1 MTEPRF
7 WLYQLRKNPL
17 ATVVACLSV
26 SITLGLTLG
35 LDWGE
40 GFDLWSIVSLVLFNA
55 AFLLVLIKRKQLKFW
70 FHQMRRNP
78 LSLIG
83 VTIILIFFFIA
94 TFAPVIAPTPEG
106 HIDPY
111 QIPREGYSPIPQ
123 PPSAEH
129 IFGTTEGQY
138 DVFYGVI
145 WGTRTAFLVGLIV
158 IGAVLLIGLVLGSL
172 AGYFGGLIDEF
183 IMRVCDVFLAFPA
196 LILAMAIVVALGP
209 SINSVMLALTIV
221 SWPVYARLIRGDILA
236 TREED
241 YVEAARGIGASNFR
255 IIIRHVL
262 PNSIYPA
269 LVMASLDIGAVVLAA
284 AALSF
289 LGLGA
294 PEGYADWGQL
304 IQFARNWIV
313 GTSGNPF
320 AYWYTVTIP
329 GLFILFFVLGWNLLG
344 DAFRDILDPR
354 LVKR

>member
-1 MTEPRF
+1 MTKLRV
-7 WLYQLRKNPL
+7 WIYQLRKDPPSIIG
-17 ATVVACLSV
+17 ACLLF
-26 SITLGLTLG
+26 SITLGVILG

-40 GFDLWSIVSLVLFNA
+40 GFDLWSVISLVLFNA
-55 AFLLVLIKRKQLKFW
+55 AFLFVIIKRKQLSFW
-70 FHQMRRNP
+70 FHQLRKNP

-83 VTIILIFFFIA
+83 ITIILIFFFIA
-94 TFAPVIAPTPEG
+94 IFAPIIAPSPEG

-111 QIPREGYSPIPQ
+111 QIPREGYSPVPQ
-123 PPSAEH
+123 QPSDEH

-138 DVFYGVI
+138 DIFYGVV
-145 WGTRTAFLVGLIV
+145 WGTRSAFRVGLVV
-158 IGAVLLIGLVLGSL
+158 ILAVLGAGIFLGSL
-172 AGYFGGLIDEF
+172 AGYFGGLIDEI
-183 IMRVCDVFLAFPA
+183 IMRITDIFLAFPP
-196 LILAMAIVVALGP
+196 LILAMALTVALGP
-209 SINSVMLALTIV
+209 SLNSVMIALIIV

-255 IIIRHVL
+255 IISRHVL

-269 LVMASLDIGAVVLAA
+269 LVMASLDIGAVVLSA

-304 IQFARNWIV
+304 ISFARNWIV
-313 GTSGNPF
+313 GAPGNPL

-354 LVKR
+354 LAKR